1 MQTCRRQATEAIG
14 YDLDSCRLL
23 GHTGPADLLAQWT
36 MGLILGAE
44 ASGGIELPT
53 NVNRTRGSHCGDFS
67 FASTAEEWYNGL
79 KYGQTEI
86 HC

>member
-1 MQTCRRQATEAIG
+1 VQTCRRQAAEAIG
-14 YDLDSCRLL
+14 DDMDSCRLL

-53 NVNRTRGSHCGDFS
+53 NVNRTHYDCGQG
-67 FASTAEEWYNGL
+67 E
-79 KYGQTEI
+79 EI
-86 HC
+86 HFLTFGL